1 MSKKLFIFISMFLLL
16 AAFACQNDDTATLDN
31 TATVDNTAAVDIK
44 VSATVPMISEW
55 ANKVSGT
62 RVTVDSI
69 IPHSTNPHGYQPGA
83 KDVAKFSESDLILA
97 IGLVYEEAWLDK
109 LIDSHSDIKLIE
121 LGEFVDPI
129 KARQYEDEHDEHDEH
144 KEGDKEHEEY
154 EEHKEGDKEHEEHE
168 EHKEGD
174 KEHEEHEEHKEGDK
188 EHEEHEEHEGHDH
201 GHGEFDPH
209 FWFDPIRV
217 TKAVSQIAAGLT
229 EIDPEGKEYYESNA
243 KAYIDE
249 LIELDK
255 FVSSELSKISHALMT
270 EHDSLGYLGDR
281 YGIEILKAII
291 PATNSEAGSTAKD
304 LIDAVRLIDD
314 HEVTVILLERE
325 VTSDVAVTVADE
337 AGIGVASGLNVE
349 SLGIGQSYVDFMKN
363 NIDVIVSNLVKN

>member
-16 AAFACQNDDTATLDN
+16 AAFACQNDDTATVDN
-31 TATVDNTAAVDIK
+31 TATVDIK

-129 KARQYEDEHDEHDEH
+129 KARQYEDEHD
-144 KEGDKEHEEY
+144 
-154 EEHKEGDKEHEEHE
+154 
-168 EHKEGD
+168 
-174 KEHEEHEEHKEGDK
+174 

-291 PATNSEAGSTAKD
+291 PSTNSEAGSTAKD

-325 VTSDVAVTVADE
+325 VTSDVALTVADE

-349 SLGIGQSYVDFMKN
+349 SLGIGQSYVDFMKK

>member
-16 AAFACQNDDTATLDN
+16 AAFACQNDDTATVDN
-31 TATVDNTAAVDIK
+31 TATVDIK

-62 RVTVDSI
+62 RLTVDSI

-129 KARQYEDEHDEHDEH
+129 KARQGEDEHDEHD
-144 KEGDKEHEEY
+144 
-154 EEHKEGDKEHEEHE
+154 EHEEHE

-174 KEHEEHEEHKEGDK
+174 K
-188 EHEEHEEHEGHDH
+188 EHEEHEGHDH

-291 PATNSEAGSTAKD
+291 PSTNSEAGSTAKD

-325 VTSDVAVTVADE
+325 VTSDVALTVADE

-349 SLGIGQSYVDFMKN
+349 SLGIGQSYVDFMKK

>member
-1 MSKKLFIFISMFLLL
+1 
-16 AAFACQNDDTATLDN
+16 
-31 TATVDNTAAVDIK
+31 
-44 VSATVPMISEW
+44 MISEW

-62 RVTVDSI
+62 RLTVDSI

-129 KARQYEDEHDEHDEH
+129 KARQFED
-144 KEGDKEHEEY
+144 
-154 EEHKEGDKEHEEHE
+154 
-168 EHKEGD
+168 
-174 KEHEEHEEHKEGDK
+174 EHEEHKEGDK

-255 FVSSELSKISHALMT
+255 FLSSELSKVSSAVMT

-281 YGIEILKAII
+281 YGLEILKAII
-291 PATNSEAGSTAKD
+291 PSTNSEAGSTAKD
-304 LIDAVRLIDD
+304 LIEAVRL
-314 HEVTVILLERE
+314 L
-325 VTSDVAVTVADE
+325 
-337 AGIGVASGLNVE
+337 
-349 SLGIGQSYVDFMKN
+349 SLIH
-363 NIDVIVSNLVKN
+363 I

>member
-1 MSKKLFIFISMFLLL
+1 MSPILLINRVGVTKKMSKKLFICISMFLML
-16 AAFACQNDDTATLDN
+16 AAFACQHDD
-31 TATVDNTAAVDIK
+31 TAAVDNIK

-62 RVTVDSI
+62 RITVDSI

-121 LGEFVDPI
+121 LGEFIDPI
-129 KARQYEDEHDEHDEH
+129 KVRQYQD
-144 KEGDKEHEEY
+144 
-154 EEHKEGDKEHEEHE
+154 
-168 EHKEGD
+168 
-174 KEHEEHEEHKEGDK
+174 EHEEHEEHKEGDK

-201 GHGEFDPH
+201 AHGEFDPH

-255 FVSSELSKISHALMT
+255 FLSSELSKISSTLMT

-281 YGIEILKAII
+281 YGIEILRAII
-291 PATNSEAGSTAKD
+291 PSTNSEAGSTAKD
-304 LIDAVRLIDD
+304 LIDAVRLIGD

-325 VTSDVAVTVADE
+325 VTSDVALIVADE
-337 AGIGVASGLNVE
+337 AGIAVASGLNVE
-349 SLGIGQSYVDFMKN
+349 ALQSGQSYVDFMKKN
-363 NIDVIVSNLVKN
+363 VDIIVSNLSKN